1 MKRSHRT
8 AALAITAAGCAVA
21 FSLQGTQAAFTATT
35 SSVGNFTAGSV
46 RITDDDNGVAMFTAT
61 AIPQNGSAST
71 CIAVTYAGTLT
82 NNEVRLRVGVTETD
96 GATPAVPANAL
107 LDSYLTVT
115 VEYDTVTTGT
125 FAGCGDFDSEGQI
138 YSGTLAAMATAH
150 STFANGRPLGSANGA
165 TPWTPATN
173 AVRVFKFTYQLDPAA
188 PDSVQGDSAVAT
200 FTWEAQST

>member
-1 MKRSHRT
+1 MKRSRRT
-8 AALAITAAGCAVA
+8 TAIAITAAGCAVA

-61 AIPQNGSAST
+61 AIPQNGSASK
-71 CIAVTYAGTLT
+71 CIAVTYAGTLS
-82 NNEVRLRVGVTETD
+82 NEVRLRVGVTETD

-115 VEYDTVTTGT
+115 VEYDTVTDGT
-125 FAGCGDFDSEGQI
+125 FAGCGDFASEGTI

-165 TPWTPATN
+165 TAWTPATN
-173 AVRVFKFTYQLDPAA
+173 AVRVFRFTYHLDAAA